1 MFTAWLY
8 QLGDTGGLR
17 GGPAAGGE
25 LACGQSALQLL
36 VRELLRPA
44 GLLDVDVA
52 VGRLPLLVEHGE
64 LAGQGPDDGMEAVED
79 GGVVEAAHLEGGA
92 PGEVLG
98 EHYSPGAVQV
108 AEGGAK
114 VTR

>member
-25 LACGQSALQLL
+25 LACGQSALQLF

-64 LAGQGPDDGMEAVED
+64 LAGQGPDDGMEAVEVPGMWRRCRGD
-79 GGVVEAAHLEGGA
+79 QLVRRVTGDWWPAGEGS
-92 PGEVLG
+92 
-98 EHYSPGAVQV
+98 HW
-108 AEGGAK
+108 
-114 VTR
+114 

>member
-25 LACGQSALQLL
+25 LACGQAALQLLELL
-36 VRELLRPA
+36 VRELLRPNCRTA
-44 GLLDVDVA
+44 ELLA
-52 VGRLPLLVEHGE
+52 EHGE

-79 GGVVEAAHLEGGA
+79 GGVVEAAPLGRCPWRGAGG
-92 PGEVLG
+92 
-98 EHYSPGAVQV
+98 
-108 AEGGAK
+108 
-114 VTR
+114 

>member
-1 MFTAWLY
+1 MFTAWLD

-79 GGVVEAAHLEGGA
+79 GGVVEAAPLGRCPWRGAGG
-92 PGEVLG
+92 
-98 EHYSPGAVQV
+98 
-108 AEGGAK
+108 
-114 VTR
+114 

>member
-25 LACGQSALQLL
+25 LACGQSALQLF

-52 VGRLPLLVEHGE
+52 VGRLSLLVEHGE

-79 GGVVEAAHLEGGA
+79 GGVVEAAHFREVPLERCWVSTILLE
-92 PGEVLG
+92 PCRLQREV
-98 EHYSPGAVQV
+98 P
-108 AEGGAK
+108 
-114 VTR
+114 R

>member
-25 LACGQSALQLL
+25 LACGQSALQLF
-36 VRELLRPA
+36 VRELLWPA
-44 GLLDVDVA
+44 GLLDVA
-52 VGRLPLLVEHGE
+52 VGCLPLLVEHGE

-79 GGVVEAAHLEGGA
+79 GGVVEAAHL
-92 PGEVLG
+92 
-98 EHYSPGAVQV
+98 
-108 AEGGAK
+108 
-114 VTR
+114 